1 MILLVR
7 KIPSVMSQLLVRGC
21 PHPPPPVDPLK
32 NNEAIAL
39 QGCTILVVDED
50 KAQCDTLSAILRHEQ
65 FKAETADSGPAAIAR
80 YAEVQPDLVLMDVVM
95 PGMSGFEACRE
106 LRRIHGSECAPV
118 IFITGRHE
126 TKYLI
131 DGFNSGGVDYITKPF
146 ELKEMIARIRTHLSV
161 RTLLAQQRMLVEK
174 LSRENKFLGMAAHD
188 LRNPLCSIRGL
199 SECLLEGLAG
209 KLGEEQ
215 TSIVA
220 SIHEAS
226 QGTLQLVND
235 LLDIAT
241 IEAGQFHLHIMPIR
255 LSELVQKSVALNGME
270 AARKNTSIVLQ
281 DKGTSPSVM
290 LDADKIHQVIDNL
303 LSNAIKYSPPG
314 STITVAM
321 QTTPSEHVISVRDE
335 GPGIPENERDRLFQD
350 FGRLSPQPTGGEKSI
365 GLGLAICKKIIQAH
379 CGNIIATNLPT
390 RGCEFRITLP
400 LDPIP

>member
-1 MILLVR
+1 MAALTPPLVD
-7 KIPSVMSQLLVRGC
+7 SLN
-21 PHPPPPVDPLK
+21 

-50 KAQCDTLSAILRHEQ
+50 RAQCDTLSAILRHEQ
-65 FKAETADSGPAAIAR
+65 YRPEIAESGQEAIAR

-95 PGMSGFEACRE
+95 PGMSGFEACLE
-106 LRRIHGSECAPV
+106 LHRIYGSQCAPV

-146 ELKEMIARIRTHLSV
+146 ELREMIARIRTHLSV
-161 RTLLAQQRMLVEK
+161 RTLLARQRMLVEK
-174 LSRENKFLGMAAHD
+174 LSRENKFLGMVAHD

-199 SECLLEGLAG
+199 SECLLDGLAG
-209 KLGEEQ
+209 KLCKEQ
-215 TSIVA
+215 TSIIA

-241 IEAGQFHLHIMPIR
+241 IEAGEFHLHLMPVR
-255 LSELVQKSVALNGME
+255 LGDLVKKAVMLNGME
-270 AARKNTSIVLQ
+270 AARKNTRIVLE
-281 DKGTSPSVM
+281 DNGSAPALM

-314 STITVAM
+314 SIVTVVMEAASRE
-321 QTTPSEHVISVRDE
+321 QVISVRDE
-335 GPGIPENERDRLFQD
+335 GPGIPENERDKLFQD
-350 FGRLSPQPTGGEKSI
+350 FGRLSAQPTGGEKSI
-365 GLGLAICKKIIQAH
+365 GLGLAICRKIIQAH
-379 CGNIIATNLPT
+379 LGTIIATNLPK
-390 RGCEFRITLP
+390 RGCEFRIILP
-400 LDPIP
+400 LAPIP

>member
-1 MILLVR
+1 MD
-7 KIPSVMSQLLVRGC
+7 S
-21 PHPPPPVDPLK
+21 LK
-32 NNEAIAL
+32 NNEAIEL
-39 QGCTILVVDED
+39 QGCTILIVDED
-50 KAQCDTLSAILRHEQ
+50 RGQCDTLSAIMQHEK
-65 FKAETADSGPAAIAR
+65 FKTVIAESGLESIAR

-106 LRRIHGSECAPV
+106 LHRLHGSQCAPV

-199 SECLLEGLAG
+199 SECLMDGMAG
-209 KLGEEQ
+209 KLCPEQ
-215 TSIVA
+215 SAIVA

-241 IEAGQFHLHIMPIR
+241 IEAGEFHLHIQPVR
-255 LSELVQKSVALNGME
+255 LHELVGKAVTLNGME
-270 AARKNTSIVLQ
+270 AARKKTRIVLQ
-281 DKGTSPSVM
+281 ADGDSPTVM
-290 LDADKIHQVIDNL
+290 LDADKIHQVLDNL
-303 LSNAIKYSPPG
+303 LSNAVKYSPPG
-314 STITVAM
+314 STVTVVM
-321 QTTPSEHVISVRDE
+321 QATPSAHIIAVQDE
-335 GPGIPENERDRLFQD
+335 GPGIAENERDRLFQD
-350 FGRLSPQPTGGEKSI
+350 FGRLSSQPTGGEKSI
-365 GLGLAICKKIIQAH
+365 GLGLAICKKIVQAH
-379 CGNIIATNLPT
+379 FGSITATNLPR

-400 LDPIP
+400 RDSTP